1 MSALPRIRR
10 IIKKQLISPIQEF
23 IKDSRA
29 VGITL
34 LACTVLSLLLANSS
48 LSATYI
54 SFIEREIH
62 LADAIVLPHTL
73 LHWINDGLMAAFF
86 FLVGMEI
93 KRELLVGELS
103 SIRKA
108 SLPIAA
114 AFGGMIVPALIFIL
128 WNPATPYNSGW
139 GIPMATDIAFS
150 LGVASLLGSR
160 VPVSLKI
167 FLMALAIIDDLGAI
181 LVIAIFYG
189 GAVSWMYMLGAT
201 LLVALL
207 VLMNKLKWNYWWVTL
222 IAGLLLWYCIF
233 NSGIHATIAG
243 VLVAFLVPLDQL
255 SNYEHKLH
263 DQVNFIILPLFA
275 IANTAILIP
284 ANFGDAL
291 TSSLSW
297 GILTG
302 LVLGK
307 PIGITL
313 FSWIAIK
320 TGMGEKPAGSNWLQL
335 IGMGALAGIGFTMSV
350 FITMLA
356 FNTSNLQNI
365 AKLAILVGAVFS
377 VFFGLLLLHYGAISN
392 NRDQNKA

>member
-1 MSALPRIRR
+1 MSAFPRIRK

-34 LACTVLSLLLANSS
+34 LSCTILSLILANSS
-48 LSATYI
+48 WSDTYI
-54 SFIEREIH
+54 LFIGREVH
-62 LADAIVLPHTL
+62 LTDRLTLPHTL
-73 LHWINDGLMAAFF
+73 LHWINDGLMAVFF

-103 SIRKA
+103 SARKA

-114 AFGGMIVPALIFIL
+114 ALGGMIVPALIYIL
-128 WNPATPYNSGW
+128 WNPHAPTHSGW

-181 LVIAIFYG
+181 LVIAVFYG
-189 GAVSWMYMLGAT
+189 GAISWLY
-201 LLVALL
+201 LLSAALL
-207 VLMNKLKWNYWWVTL
+207 AGVLMVLNKLKLHYWWVTL
-222 IAGLLLWYCIF
+222 IAGLLIWYCIF

-243 VLVAFLVPLDQL
+243 VVVAFLVPLDQL

-284 ANFGDAL
+284 ANFMEAFS
-291 TSSLSW
+291 TPLSW

-320 TGMGEKPAGSNWLQL
+320 IGMGEKPSDSNWLQL

-356 FNTSNLQNI
+356 FKTSDLQNI
-365 AKLAILVGAVFS
+365 AKLAILIGAVIS
-377 VFFGLLLLHYGAISN
+377 VLLGLVLLNYGAKTHPAD
-392 NRDQNKA
+392 RNKA